1 MNAMNKLIVF
11 ITLFFFSFTPSNAG
25 TYFVDLNF
33 VINQSNA
40 GKKVNK
46 SLKDQL
52 DKGIK
57 KLQVTEK
64 QLQNEER
71 EIIQQ
76 KKIISNE
83 DYKLKISSLREKV
96 TKLQKNRDSLLESV
110 SKKRKKARDKL
121 LETLN
126 PIIKDYMQ
134 QNNIKIVLDKKS
146 VLLADEKLDITKN
159 ILDLLNSKL
168 KSIKLD

>member
-96 TKLQKNRDSLLESV
+96 TKLQKNRIPFGV
-110 SKKRKKARDKL
+110 CFKKK
-121 LETLN
+121 
-126 PIIKDYMQ
+126 
-134 QNNIKIVLDKKS
+134 KKS
-146 VLLADEKLDITKN
+146 QR
-159 ILDLLNSKL
+159 
-168 KSIKLD
+168 